1 MWVMKNRFLLPLA
14 ALLVAGSFAQA
25 DVQLN
30 AGGIYA
36 QGSEEDSFGFELGA
50 GFYFKHSTSALSS
63 SLTLNYLGI
72 STIDGES
79 GDFNVE
85 AGYDVIALDYRL
97 FFPIVGDA
105 LDIYIEGLA
114 GVANTDASASIGNW
128 NYNADEWG
136 FAYGF
141 GAGLQ
146 WNITQNFGLNLGY
159 TYLGL
164 DEASDNGVALGEDSL
179 NLIRLNA
186 TFRF

>member
-1 MWVMKNRFLLPLA
+1 MKNRFLLSIA
-14 ALLVAGSFAQA
+14 ALLAAGTLAQA

-36 QGSEEDSFGFELGA
+36 SGSEEDSFGFELGA
-50 GFYFKHSTSALSS
+50 GFYFKHTTSPLSS

-72 STIDGES
+72 STIDEEGE
-79 GDFNVE
+79 DFDVE
-85 AGYDVIALDYRL
+85 AGYDVLALDYRL
-97 FFPIVGDA
+97 AFPIVTDA
-105 LDIYIEGLA
+105 LDLYIEGLA
-114 GVANTDASASIGNW
+114 GVANTDASASIGDG
-128 NYNADEWG
+128 NYNAEEWG

-159 TYLGL
+159 TWLGL
-164 DEASDNGVALGEDSL
+164 EEAADNGVALGEDSL